1 MYEMLYNQFNL
12 TKETVS
18 IALVFK
24 YKDTANLYI
33 GFRWKTNCIT
43 LPLIVT
49 ELFVKLFIYF
59 NWFSD
64 LICS

>member
-1 MYEMLYNQFNL
+1 M
-12 TKETVS
+12 V
-18 IALVFK
+18 
-24 YKDTANLYI
+24 YI

-49 ELFVKLFIYF
+49 GLFVKLFIYF

-64 LICS
+64 FNLLINHIEFVMLGWRFAMFQLVIWIHYNPTS